1 MAVRRGVETNR
12 DLADMTLDELR
23 EFSPLIEFDVFEV
36 LSLQGSVAARQV
48 VGGTAPD
55 RVREAA
61 AVARAWLVE
70 GS

>member
-1 MAVRRGVETNR
+1 
-12 DLADMTLDELR
+12 MTLDELR

-36 LSLQGSVAARQV
+36 LSLQGSVAARAV

-61 AVARAWLVE
+61 AAARARLAE
-70 GS
+70 SP